1 MIKSAN
7 QLYKNSGSNLNFKEW
22 LRREQLKGKLEVHQD
37 KFFNVDGGGN
47 SYLNIDAE
55 GESEMGEK
63 SFEDAYLEK
72 ICSSSEED
80 AKKILKD
87 TKKKIVLYSLV
98 IGVVG
103 GMLISKYVFKK

>member
-37 KFFNVDGGGN
+37 KF
-47 SYLNIDAE
+47 LNID
-55 GESEMGEK
+55 GDGSGTESPISQE

>member
-1 MIKSAN
+1 MQSAN
-7 QLYKNSGSNLNFKEW
+7 QLYKESGSELNFKEW

-37 KFFNVDGGGN
+37 KF
-47 SYLNIDAE
+47 LNIDGE
-55 GESEMGEK
+55 GQTDLVETPQE
-63 SFEDAYLEK
+63 SFEDAYLDK

-80 AKKILKD
+80 AKRILKD

-98 IGVVG
+98 IGVVS

>member
-1 MIKSAN
+1 MQSAN
-7 QLYKNSGSNLNFKEW
+7 QLYKESGSELNFKEW

-37 KFFNVDGGGN
+37 KF
-47 SYLNIDAE
+47 LNIDGE
-55 GESEMGEK
+55 GEFLPTDLVDLPQTN
-63 SFEDAYLEK
+63 FEDAYLDK

-80 AKKILKD
+80 AKRILKD

-98 IGVVG
+98 IGVVS

>member
-37 KFFNVDGGGN
+37 KF
-47 SYLNIDAE
+47 LNIDGDGSE
-55 GESEMGEK
+55 TESPISQE